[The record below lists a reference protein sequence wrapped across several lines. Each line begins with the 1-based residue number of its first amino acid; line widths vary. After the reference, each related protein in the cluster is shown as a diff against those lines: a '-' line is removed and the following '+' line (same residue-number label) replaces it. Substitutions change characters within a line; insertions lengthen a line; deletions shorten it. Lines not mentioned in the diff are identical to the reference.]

1 MTDEKK
7 ILITEELYSNF
18 MDFLDDST
26 VKEFIEDDPD
36 TNNPNAT
43 RNTIKGVELFS
54 SIELILEKHFVEV
67 EWEGEKARLW
77 TPWTKR

>member
-7 ILITEELYSNF
+7 ILIAEELYSNF
-18 MDFLDDST
+18 MNFLDDST

-67 EWEGEKARLW
+67 EWEAERTRLW

>member
-7 ILITEELYSNF
+7 QLITEEIYFKF

-36 TNNPNAT
+36 TNNPHAT
-43 RNTIKGVELFS
+43 RNTVKGYELYS
-54 SIELILEKHFVEV
+54 SIELILDKHFVET
-67 EWEGEKARLW
+67 EIEKEESKLW
-77 TPWTKR
+77 TPWTK

>member
-7 ILITEELYSNF
+7 QLVAEEIYFKF

-36 TNNPNAT
+36 TKNPHAT
-43 RNTIKGVELFS
+43 RNTVKGYELYS
-54 SIELILEKHFVEV
+54 MIELILDKHFVEV
-67 EWEGEKARLW
+67 EWEGEKAKLW
-77 TPWTKR
+77 TPWTK

>member
-7 ILITEELYSNF
+7 KMVVKKIYSKF

-36 TNNPNAT
+36 TSNPHAT
-43 RNTIKGVELFS
+43 RNTVKGYELYS
-54 SIELILEKHFVEV
+54 MIELILDLPMESQVLLAMFIIIIGKEMF
-67 EWEGEKARLW
+67 K
-77 TPWTKR
+77 